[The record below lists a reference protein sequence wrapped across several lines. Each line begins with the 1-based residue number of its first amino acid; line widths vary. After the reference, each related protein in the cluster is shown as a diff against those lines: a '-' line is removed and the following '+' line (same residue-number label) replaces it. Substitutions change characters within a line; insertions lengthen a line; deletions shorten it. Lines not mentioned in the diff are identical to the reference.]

1 MAATRI
7 VVLGSTGSIG
17 VSTLNVIEGL
27 AGRFEVV
34 GLAAHQN
41 IDLLE
46 QQIRRHRPRVV
57 GVVDEAQA
65 VALRQRLA
73 GADGS
78 VRVEGGPQA
87 LERVCEAEPFEI
99 LVVATG
105 GTWSLGPT
113 LAVADRVRR
122 IAIANKEL
130 LVMAG
135 QLLTER
141 IRASGAALLPIDS
154 EHSALFQCLAA
165 DRRGVKRLYLTGS
178 GGPLRTVP
186 TERLPNV
193 TPEEAIN
200 HPKWRMGKKIS
211 VDSATMMNKGLE
223 IIEAR
228 WLFGVSV
235 EQVEVLIHPEAIVHS
250 MVEFVDGAVMAQ
262 LAVPDMR
269 LPIQYALTYP
279 ERLPSPVA
287 AVDFP
292 SMGRLTFEAP
302 DPEKF
307 PCLRLAYAAARQ
319 GGTASCVF
327 NAANEVAVAAFLE
340 RRIRLTEIPAVIEEV
355 LARHRGSAGLT
366 LEEILA
372 ADRWARQTATAL
384 ITTSDERRATR
395 C

>member
-1 MAATRI
+1 MS
-7 VVLGSTGSIG
+7 GG
-17 VSTLNVIEGL
+17 
-27 AGRFEVV
+27 
-34 GLAAHQN
+34 
-41 IDLLE
+41 
-46 QQIRRHRPRVV
+46 
-57 GVVDEAQA
+57 
-65 VALRQRLA
+65 
-73 GADGS
+73 
-78 VRVEGGPQA
+78 VRVEGGAAA
-87 LERVCEAEPFEI
+87 LERVCVAEPFDI

-141 IRASGAALLPIDS
+141 VRASGTALLPIDS
-154 EHSALFQCLAA
+154 EHSALFQCLAGA
-165 DRRGVKRLYLTGS
+165 TRGVRRLYLTGS

-186 TERLPNV
+186 KERFAEV
-193 TPEEAIN
+193 TPEEAVN
-200 HPKWRMGKKIS
+200 HPKWKMGKKIT
-211 VDSATMMNKGLE
+211 VDSATLMNKGLE

-228 WLFGVSV
+228 WLFGVPV

-250 MVEFVDGAVMAQ
+250 MVEFLDGSVLAQ

-287 AVDFP
+287 SVDFP
-292 SMGRLTFEAP
+292 SLAKLTFEAP

-307 PCLRLAYAAARQ
+307 PCLRLAYAVARQ
-319 GGTASCVF
+319 GGTAPCVF

-340 RRIRLTEIPAVIEEV
+340 RRIRLPEIPAVIEEV
-355 LARHRGSAGLT
+355 VARRRGGPGRT

-372 ADRWARQTATAL
+372 ADRWARETAEELVSQSAPV
-384 ITTSDERRATR
+384 R
-395 C
+395 